1 MDVASS
7 DVVKD
12 NSNCFNGSCTFDAM
26 LSLQKKINFKMDK
39 NKHEKRNVY
48 LGVAIIFILF
58 IIVSYFV
65 ENNLDLLKTF
75 AKQYSYFGLII
86 FILIL
91 ILETIFIP
99 ISAIPFIP
107 IISNSYGIFTSVIV
121 ILFGWVAGGVIAFA
135 VSRKFGKPF
144 IRKIIPLERIEEYE
158 NLIPEHKK
166 FLSLILIRFFVP
178 FDVVN
183 YLLGLFTK
191 INLKTFFL
199 STLISTIPLTLI
211 LVYIGTL
218 PVGYQIISLIIFI
231 LFVVILG
238 IEFKKINSRIKIYN
252 PNNLTKNKR
261 VKNI

>member
-1 MDVASS
+1 LAFLPIRERPLSVWFLAFIRAIYAPTIYVYKEKGAEEVFRENGQSPEIEIVTPMGAQRAEEYLHQIPKTSVEEKFDKSEESLLARVSSFFHANSPSQSSSPFPTQTISAPQVAPVKAPQE
-7 DVVKD
+7 DRDRAEKVVKIMEE
-12 NSNCFNGSCTFDAM
+12 NGIT
-26 LSLQKKINFKMDK
+26 KI
-39 NKHEKRNVY
+39 
-48 LGVAIIFILF
+48 
-58 IIVSYFV
+58 
-65 ENNLDLLKTF
+65 
-75 AKQYSYFGLII
+75 
-86 FILIL
+86 
-91 ILETIFIP
+91 
-99 ISAIPFIP
+99 
-107 IISNSYGIFTSVIV
+107 
-121 ILFGWVAGGVIAFA
+121 
-135 VSRKFGKPF
+135 
-144 IRKIIPLERIEEYE
+144 
-158 NLIPEHKK
+158 IPEHKK